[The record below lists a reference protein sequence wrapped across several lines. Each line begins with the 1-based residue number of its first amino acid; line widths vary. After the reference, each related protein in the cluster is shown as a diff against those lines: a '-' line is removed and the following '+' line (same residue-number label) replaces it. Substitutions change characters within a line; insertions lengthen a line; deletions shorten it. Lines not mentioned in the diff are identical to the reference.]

1 MRALRVGLAI
11 GVAVLLGT
19 AGCLGFVT
27 GSEPLKFTAT
37 AATVSDSALQ
47 GTGFEEQS
55 VQPVTLNRT
64 IELQGEE
71 RELIIENHIASY
83 RKTAA
88 GNAIGMMVVVATPKA
103 EVLGQGLN
111 PIGRMDRQALLERMF
126 SFAGVSNTGDITEVE
141 TTQQTVLGE
150 QRDVSVFETTRE
162 QAGQQI
168 TVRIRMVRISHNDDY
183 VIALGMY
190 PKRMTNEKQNI
201 QQLFGG
207 ITH

>member
-71 RELIIENHIASY
+71 RELIIE
-83 RKTAA
+83 
-88 GNAIGMMVVVATPKA
+88 
-103 EVLGQGLN
+103 
-111 PIGRMDRQALLERMF
+111 
-126 SFAGVSNTGDITEVE
+126 
-141 TTQQTVLGE
+141 
-150 QRDVSVFETTRE
+150 
-162 QAGQQI
+162 
-168 TVRIRMVRISHNDDY
+168 
-183 VIALGMY
+183 
-190 PKRMTNEKQNI
+190 
-201 QQLFGG
+201 
-207 ITH
+207 